1 MINFIQHMDIIQLTK
16 AAGYIGL
23 TLIIFCE
30 TGIFLG
36 FFLPGDSLL
45 FAAGLLAAQ
54 GLFHIWLLLPLLI
67 AAAILGYAQA
77 YWLGEKI
84 ARWLVKQPDRF
95 WFKKSYLAE
104 THEFYEKHGGK
115 ALIIG
120 RFVPIVRTFL
130 PLVAGLAKMS
140 AARYMLYNIVGGLL
154 WCGGVTLLGYFLGNS
169 IPNIDKYI
177 LPLVLGIIVLS
188 ILPPLI
194 HVLRARCRARKLL

>member
-1 MINFIQHMDIIQLTK
+1 MVNFLQHIDIMQLTK

-54 GLFHIWLLLPLLI
+54 GLFQIWILLPLLI
-67 AAAILGYAQA
+67 SAAILGYAIA

-84 ARWLVKQPDRF
+84 GRWLVKQPDRF
-95 WFKKSYLAE
+95 WFKKAYLTQ

-120 RFVPIVRTFL
+120 RLVPIVRTFL
-130 PLVAGLAKMS
+130 PVVAGLAKMS
-140 AARYMLYNIVGGLL
+140 PSRYMLYNIVGGII
-154 WCGGVTLLGYFLGNS
+154 WCGGVTLLGYFLGNT
-169 IPNIDKYI
+169 IPNLEKYI
-177 LPLVLGIIVLS
+177 LPLVIGIIFLS
-188 ILPPLI
+188 LLPPAI
-194 HVLRARCRARKLL
+194 HVLRARCKAKAEH